1 MKRTA
6 ATRWQIPQNI
16 GGAIE
21 RPLLMS
27 FFYGSI
33 AMADTTF
40 ARESVTV
47 VEAGP
52 YDTVNWSGIGWS
64 GVIAGALT
72 AIAVTAIIVALGSGI
87 GFSLASP
94 FSSSPSGST
103 LTIMGAVW
111 LVFAQAVGFAT
122 GGYMAG
128 RLRANPGRWHTGEVK
143 FRDAANGLVVWAIGV
158 VLSMLLLAS
167 AVSKITSAA
176 GTAATAGN
184 AAATAGATAGV
195 TQPSS
200 LDYYTDKLLR
210 TNPQSQ
216 TSAAGNSAPNNGGAA
231 ANAMSQMQ
239 RQQVGL
245 IMLNA
250 IGPNGLSNDDRTYL
264 AQIVSAQSGIS
275 EDDAQ
280 KKVDDVVNQ
289 AKAEATKAAD
299 TARKGAEYFA
309 FWTFMSLLFGAV
321 CAALGGMLG
330 GDLRD
335 EFAVQ
340 RVIPTA
346 PR

>member
-1 MKRTA
+1 
-6 ATRWQIPQNI
+6 
-16 GGAIE
+16 
-21 RPLLMS
+21 
-27 FFYGSI
+27 
-33 AMADTTF
+33 MADTTF

-47 VEAGP
+47 VETGP
-52 YDTVNWSGIGWS
+52 YDLVSWGGISWS

-72 AIAVTAIIVALGSGI
+72 AVAVTAIIVALGSGI
-87 GFSLASP
+87 GLSLASP

-111 LVFAQAVGFAT
+111 LVFAQAIGFAT

-158 VLSMLLLAS
+158 VLSMVLLAG
-167 AVSKITSAA
+167 AVSKVTSAA
-176 GTAATAGN
+176 ATVATAGG

-195 TQPSS
+195 MQPSS
-200 LDYYTDKLLR
+200 LDYYTDMLLR

-216 TSAAGNSAPNNGGAA
+216 NPAAGNATPGNASNGEPATNGI
-231 ANAMSQMQ
+231 NSQMQ
-239 RQQVGL
+239 RQQVSR
-245 IMLNA
+245 IMLTA

-264 AQIVSAQSGIS
+264 AQIVSAQSGMS
-275 EDDAQ
+275 QDDAQ
-280 KKVDDVVNQ
+280 KKVDDVVNR
-289 AKAEATKAAD
+289 AKADATKAAD

-335 EFAVQ
+335 EFATQ
-340 RVIPTA
+340 RAVSTA